1 MKQILVLIFITVLL
15 ACHRP
20 KEQEK
25 YFNSLPNNDLINE
38 IIKATIK
45 SDSLLFE
52 NGISKKLTNI
62 LVCKYELN
70 LNDSIPIP
78 PPPPNGIYL
87 HTLLQLLN
95 SNTSTDQLYN
105 DSIFYFLQSNRASKY
120 IINDS
125 IYLRFNDQS
134 NRIYEF
140 TVPILSFDMKRAYVE
155 YWSNFGPYNRQK
167 YSTIL
172 LREGDKWVRVDHWC
186 LRIHS

>member
-1 MKQILVLIFITVLL
+1 MSKNCASPPQLCGNRQHIPPNVMRNILTSCTITNLLKIMKQILVLIFITVLL

-38 IIKATIK
+38 IIKATIR
-45 SDSLLFE
+45 SNSLLFE

-105 DSIFYFLQSNRASKY
+105 NSIFYFLQSNRARN
-120 IINDS
+120 I
-125 IYLRFNDQS
+125 
-134 NRIYEF
+134 
-140 TVPILSFDMKRAYVE
+140 
-155 YWSNFGPYNRQK
+155 
-167 YSTIL
+167 
-172 LREGDKWVRVDHWC
+172 
-186 LRIHS
+186 